1 MAEPRVHGTAR
12 LVDRIIT
19 RELNRNSNSISNALI
34 EPLSPDYPYS
44 KNGIFFFCAR
54 MGGGKTFQIMRH
66 IMITERLFDRP
77 YYDTII
83 FTSTS
88 GTLDKTVATL
98 RPQVLSPITYVKDS
112 DLLDYLKQHL
122 RRKMKWYA
130 MVELLKS
137 TRGESIG
144 EPNEI
149 AKHIVEKHRMWKMM
163 KGHRVYDVKRMVD
176 YVTAKS
182 AKYGFTNYPSNTLL
196 VLDDF
201 ATNPLIKKV
210 DSELVGLLTKTRH
223 YHLTAIVVAQT
234 WRFVQLNLK
243 RLCTDI
249 VIWKGFSEEDFKK
262 MITQTPGNTSWQ
274 SLWSRYSNL
283 TGKHAKMVVHCM
295 TDEVEF
301 EDD

>member
-1 MAEPRVHGTAR
+1 MSEPRVHGTAR

-98 RPQVLSPITYVKDS
+98 RSQVLSPITYVKDS
-112 DLLDYLKQHL
+112 NLLDYLKQHL

-137 TRGESIG
+137 PAMLAGGPSDRSTRGEG
-144 EPNEI
+144 PAAEPNEI

-182 AKYGFTNYPSNTLL
+182 AKYGFTMKEFRKPLYHKR
-196 VLDDF
+196 VQRDD
-201 ATNPLIKKV
+201 V
-210 DSELVGLLTKTRH
+210 
-223 YHLTAIVVAQT
+223 
-234 WRFVQLNLK
+234 
-243 RLCTDI
+243 
-249 VIWKGFSEEDFKK
+249 
-262 MITQTPGNTSWQ
+262 
-274 SLWSRYSNL
+274 
-283 TGKHAKMVVHCM
+283 
-295 TDEVEF
+295 
-301 EDD
+301 